1 MSSKAELVRAYF
13 EAAWA
18 NPPISAVEA
27 SETYLSDEFQAL
39 DRDGNAQMDK
49 AAYIGFG
56 QLFFASF
63 KDFKYVYSDIRDNGD
78 DVLVRGHWEGTH
90 TGDLDLSAMGMGVIP
105 ASGKKIVWPEDSVE
119 WKVEGD
125 KVVSIKPQ
133 SNTGGLEEFL
143 KPLGVKMPSA

>member
-1 MSSKAELVRAYF
+1 MSSKAEFVRAFF
-13 EAAWA
+13 EEAWA
-18 NPPISAVEA
+18 NPPASAVEA
-27 SETYLSDEFQAL
+27 SEIYLSDEFQAI
-39 DRDGNAQMDK
+39 DQDGNAQMDK

-56 QLFFASF
+56 QLLFASF
-63 KDFKYVYSDIRDNGD
+63 KDFKYVYSDIRESGEG
-78 DVLVRGHWEGTH
+78 VLVTGHWEGTH

-105 ASGKKIVWPEDSVE
+105 ASGKKIVWPEESVE

-133 SNTGGLEEFL
+133 SNTGEVEEFL